1 MPCYRT
7 LVVRDPAGRPHF
19 PRGLSFC
26 RLHFPRGLSFCRPN
40 GFASTARGSVL
51 LSPTVAPFQEVCPFV
66 APLPKRSVLLSPQR
80 IRLHCQEVCPFV
92 ALLPLSRR
100 SVLLSLPGGL
110 SICRPNGFASTARRS
125 VLLSPCCPFPGGL
138 SFCRPPTTDSPPLP
152 GGLSFCRLHNG
163 FASTARRSV
172 LLSPMAGTGRICWF
186 PVRRRNRHR
195 IRLCASTGSG
205 QWAGACAVLED
216 ENRSCGSCGGC
227 RVPHLTAG

>member
-100 SVLLSLPGGL
+100 SVLLS
-110 SICRPNGFASTARRS
+110 
-125 VLLSPCCPFPGGL
+125 
-138 SFCRPPTTDSPPLP
+138 PT
-152 GGLSFCRLHNG
+152 HNG

-172 LLSPMAGTGRICWF
+172 LLSPTQ
-186 PVRRRNRHR
+186 R
-195 IRLCASTGSG
+195 IRLHCQEVCPFVAYGWHWTNLLVSRAATEPASDPAVCFYREWSVGWG
-205 QWAGACAVLED
+205 VCRAG
-216 ENRSCGSCGGC
+216 R
-227 RVPHLTAG
+227 

>member
-66 APLPKRSVLLSPQR
+66 AHPQR

-92 ALLPLSRR
+92 AY
-100 SVLLSLPGGL
+100 
-110 SICRPNGFASTARRS
+110 
-125 VLLSPCCPFPGGL
+125 
-138 SFCRPPTTDSPPLP
+138 TTDSPPLP
-152 GGLSFCRLHNG
+152 GGLSFCRLWLALDESAG
-163 FASTARRSV
+163 F
-172 LLSPMAGTGRICWF
+172 PCGDGTGI
-186 PVRRRNRHR
+186 
-195 IRLCASTGSG
+195 GSG
-205 QWAGACAVLED
+205 CVRLPGVVSGLGRVPCWKMRTGVVARAAVAVFLTSLLVRQDLEP
-216 ENRSCGSCGGC
+216 CGGDGEEGEGGSEEEAGGEEEPAPAPPE
-227 RVPHLTAG
+227 VAVGGHLEENIGEVG

>member
-51 LSPTVAPFQEVCPFV
+51 LSPQRIRLHCQEVCPFVAPQRIRLHCQGVCPFVAPTDSPPLPGGLSFCRPVAPFQEVCPFV
-66 APLPKRSVLLSPQR
+66 APRRSVHLSPQR

-100 SVLLSLPGGL
+100 SVLLSPT
-110 SICRPNGFASTARRS
+110 RNGFASTARRS
-125 VLLSPCCPFPGGL
+125 VLLSP
-138 SFCRPPTTDSPPLP
+138 TQ
-152 GGLSFCRLHNG
+152 
-163 FASTARRSV
+163 
-172 LLSPMAGTGRICWF
+172 
-186 PVRRRNRHR
+186 R
-195 IRLCASTGSG
+195 IRLHCQEVCPFVAYGWHWTNLLVSRAATEPASDPAVCVYREWSVGWG
-205 QWAGACAVLED
+205 VCRAG
-216 ENRSCGSCGGC
+216 R
-227 RVPHLTAG
+227 